1 MAKHVL
7 RAVVK
12 PLRLGSASQI
22 AINNTTEKRLSVLM
36 TPITSSAFDL
46 AFSLVVNSPARK
58 APRSRLNALF
68 NDLKQPEPSRD
79 PDETTDLIWAIWI
92 DHRDEEA
99 SHRMAVALEAIAAGA
114 KDLAKP
120 ILDELVE
127 SHPDW
132 AEAWNKR
139 ATLAFIE
146 KRDDE
151 CIHDIAKTLAL
162 EPRHFGAILGFAQIC
177 MRHDRLEEA
186 KAAFEVAQ
194 SLNPHIEGIEAVISE
209 LAAERQPLH

>member
-1 MAKHVL
+1 VCNGVSENKIRHQKSV
-7 RAVVK
+7 
-12 PLRLGSASQI
+12 I
-22 AINNTTEKRLSVLM
+22 AAMI
-36 TPITSSAFDL
+36 PIKSHAFDL
-46 AFSLVVNSPARK
+46 AFSLVVNSLARK
-58 APRSRLNALF
+58 VPRSRLNALF
-68 NDLKQPEPSRD
+68 NDLKKPAPVRD

-146 KRDDE
+146 KRDDDSIE
-151 CIHDIAKTLAL
+151 DIAKTLAL

-177 MRHDRLEEA
+177 MRHDRLDEA
-186 KAAFEVAQ
+186 KAAFEIART
-194 SLNPHIEGIEAVISE
+194 LNPHIEGIEAVITE
-209 LAAERQPLH
+209 LAAERHPLH

>member
-1 MAKHVL
+1 MIIEMI
-7 RAVVK
+7 
-12 PLRLGSASQI
+12 PS
-22 AINNTTEKRLSVLM
+22 NTN
-36 TPITSSAFDL
+36 AFDL

-68 NDLKQPEPSRD
+68 NDLKKSEPLRD
-79 PDETTDLIWAIWI
+79 PEETTDLIWAIWI
-92 DHRDEEA
+92 DHRDDEA

-120 ILDELVE
+120 ILDELVQ

-146 KRDDE
+146 KRDDDS
-151 CIHDIAKTLAL
+151 IQDIAKTLAL

-177 MRHDRLEEA
+177 MRRDRLEEA
-186 KAAFEVAQ
+186 KAAFEVARL
-194 SLNPHIEGIEAVISE
+194 LNPHIDGIEAVINE